1 MGEIKSLAL
10 SFANVSASEI
20 FKANK
25 GLAEVAI
32 ANRKAFEDL
41 SKATG
46 GAAGGTKKF
55 REESKDSDIVSLRFL

>member
-1 MGEIKSLAL
+1 M
-10 SFANVSASEI
+10 SASEI
-20 FKANK
+20 FKVNK

-46 GAAGGTKKF
+46 GAEGGTKKF